1 MPRRE
6 LTHLCVKALL
16 VVSAFFA
23 VGPLVWVLLASL
35 STNEKVG
42 VSPTGFWGGFHISN
56 YLHAFTQSSFGSF
69 FLNSVLISML
79 GALLLAATA
88 ACAAYALSK
97 LSFPGRRL
105 IFSLVLIGL
114 VVPVYGYFVQLSS
127 VAMTLHLYNTRT
139 VDVLTEVA
147 VYSPIPILIMF
158 SFYQRVPR
166 EMIEAA
172 KVDGAMEFALFTRV
186 VLPLARP
193 AVVLCLVFGFV
204 WIWSDLFLP
213 SVLLVS
219 QSKYPIPA
227 GISFIIGESTQV
239 PPYVLLF
246 AATIMS
252 TLPMILVYGYMSRHV
267 GDAITGGAVRG

>member
-1 MPRRE
+1 M
-6 LTHLCVKALL
+6 
-16 VVSAFFA
+16 
-23 VGPLVWVLLASL
+23 
-35 STNEKVG
+35 
-42 VSPTGFWGGFHISN
+42 
-56 YLHAFTQSSFGSF
+56 
-69 FLNSVLISML
+69 
-79 GALLLAATA
+79 
-88 ACAAYALSK
+88 
-97 LSFPGRRL
+97 
-105 IFSLVLIGL
+105 LIGL
-114 VVPVYGYFVQLSS
+114 VVPVYGYFVQLSG

-139 VDVLTEVA
+139 VDVLAEVA

-227 GISFIIGESTQV
+227 GISFIIGVSTQV
-239 PPYVLLF
+239 PPVCLALRGDNNVHNTDDPGLRVYEPARRGRDNWRSGPRLIFTLSEISPVHSGTLGPT
-246 AATIMS
+246 AAPSCTPIGTS
-252 TLPMILVYGYMSRHV
+252 
-267 GDAITGGAVRG
+267 